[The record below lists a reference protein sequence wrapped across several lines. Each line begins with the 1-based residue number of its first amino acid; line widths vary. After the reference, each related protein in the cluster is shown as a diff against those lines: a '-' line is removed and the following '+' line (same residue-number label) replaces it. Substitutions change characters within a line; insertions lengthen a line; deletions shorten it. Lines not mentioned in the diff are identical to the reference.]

1 MSEERDD
8 ATEATFT
15 EEEFIH
21 PLDGLIERTKTDPTA
36 PFEAAEALAELKQT
50 DPIAYQKLRA
60 QLIRV
65 GFRNVTALEDMLKKI
80 IRPKQHEEGGGRG
93 LPSLSLNGRSERRR
107 PLSQRRR
114 HGLCRRHDRWP
125 PGDLPRQEPPVQE
138 ITCVDSIS

>member
-36 PFEAAEALAELKQT
+36 PFEAAEGIAELKQT

-60 QLIRV
+60 QLMRV

-80 IRPKQHEEGGGRG
+80 DQTEAA
-93 LPSLSLNGRSERRR
+93 RRKAGDED
-107 PLSQRRR
+107 SQ
-114 HGLCRRHDRWP
+114 
-125 PGDLPRQEPPVQE
+125 V
-138 ITCVDSIS
+138 VSA